1 MTTASN
7 HWHAPRNAA
16 LTPWYTPQGWFN
28 LATHHTGHGY
38 RKLWQ
43 AVQTLHQAL
52 PTEPA
57 DVPIPTAAELT
68 QTRQAIVQLQWH
80 AQNRAQRQTTKLQ
93 ALMLITQLACQHIG
107 QRASFPQL
115 LAAISMTEGYLIQLA
130 PGEGK
135 TLAVAMAAVL
145 QAWSGKPLHIVTAND
160 YLAARDAELMQQL
173 FTACGVTVAAITG
186 DTPPHE
192 LANCYRQGVVYA
204 TAKQLLADFLRDDL
218 LLSGARDPLR
228 RRLWHLHNQQA
239 ERQPVM
245 RGLYAVIIDEADGIL
260 IDEATTPLII
270 ASPEKDKANMLQAI
284 RQARDLVDAMKLD
297 EDYTLYTKGGGSVHL
312 TESGKH
318 KIEQLAQAF
327 SSYWQVPTRREEIF
341 TLAIM
346 AREVF
351 QLDRH
356 YIIQDGAVVIVDEST
371 GRSMPGRSWSH
382 GIHQSIEARVGVE
395 LTPLTKISARMTFQE
410 FFRHYHQLS
419 GASGTLHGLDL
430 ELWQTFGLLIMRVP
444 PRAPSQLKILP
455 KRCFVSRQDKLEGF
469 IQRIEALHQQG
480 LPVLV
485 GTRRILDSEEIADL
499 LRARD
504 LACTVL
510 NAKEH
515 DYEAQVVSQAGQQGC
530 ITVATN
536 MAGRGTDIKITPE
549 IEAAGGLQ
557 VLMFEAHESPR
568 IDWQLFGRSGRQGA
582 KGSAQAF
589 VSLQEELITKYTP
602 AWFKPLASVLP
613 NQQARAKIALT
624 QWLAQKAA
632 SSLSRRQRSHL
643 AFVQKQL
650 REQLGFSKG

>member
-1 MTTASN
+1 MSAALN
-7 HWHAPRNAA
+7 HWHAPRNAD
-16 LTPWYTPQGWFN
+16 LTPWYSPQGWFS
-28 LATHHTGHGY
+28 LATHHSGHGY

-43 AVQTLHQAL
+43 AVLSLHQAL
-52 PTEPA
+52 PLEPA
-57 DVPIPTAAELT
+57 DVPTPSAAELL
-68 QTRQAIVQLQWH
+68 QARQAMVQLQWH
-80 AQNRAQRQTTKLQ
+80 AQNRSHRQASKLQ
-93 ALMLITQLACQHIG
+93 ALSLIAQVACQHMG

-115 LAAISMTEGYLIQLA
+115 LAAVTMTEGYLIQLA

-160 YLAARDAELMQQL
+160 YLAARDAELMQPL
-173 FTACGVTVAAITG
+173 FAACSVSVASITS

-218 LLSGARDPLR
+218 LLNGARDPLR
-228 RRLWHLHNQQA
+228 RRLWQLQHQQA

-284 RQARDLVDAMKLD
+284 GLARDLVDAMKLN
-297 EDYTLYTKGGGSVHL
+297 EDYTLYTKGGGSVHF
-312 TESGKH
+312 TEDGQH
-318 KIEQLAQAF
+318 KIEALAKAF

-356 YIIQDGAVVIVDEST
+356 YIIQEGAVVIVDERT

-395 LTPLTKISARMTFQE
+395 LTPMTKISARMTFQE

-430 ELWQTFGLLIMRVP
+430 ELWQTFGLHILRVP
-444 PRAPSQLKILP
+444 PRAPSQLQILP
-455 KRCFVSRQDKLEGF
+455 KRCFVTRQDKLDGF
-469 IQRIEALHQQG
+469 IARIVALHQRQ

-485 GTRRILDSEEIADL
+485 GTRRILDSEEIAGL
-499 LRARD
+499 LRARG

-515 DYEAQVVSQAGQQGC
+515 AYEAQVIALAGEPAC

-536 MAGRGTDIKITPE
+536 MAGRGTDIKLSPE
-549 IEAAGGLQ
+549 VQAAGGLQ

-582 KGSAQAF
+582 QGSAQAF

-602 AWFKPLASVLP
+602 AWFKPLAGLVP
-613 NQQARAKIALT
+613 DQRTRVKIAFT
-624 QWLAQKAA
+624 QWLAQQAA
-632 SSLSRRQRSHL
+632 SSLARRQRSNL

-650 REQLGFSKG
+650 REQLGFSKA